1 MTMINNVNFVPNVQL
16 RAEIKNN
23 IEEKNCP
30 QQNDVENCNMQ
41 GSQALASYNM
51 PLVKKDV
58 AKGEKFADVYNEC
71 AANMPDR
78 TSTVAEKTQVLSYI
92 DRMLNCKDITSE
104 AKNYWSNKKTIIKNE
119 ILAIQNSQNIG
130 SDSDYNPLEKE
141 FKAYAGKEWGKKVEF
156 ESEFDKIEYWFS
168 YYKTCVSYA
177 DRILSSTN
185 ITPEKQEEYNSI
197 REDMMHGV
205 RTHGEYLSKKYCE
218 NRA

>member
-41 GSQALASYNM
+41 GTQALASYNM

-58 AKGEKFADVYNEC
+58 PKGEKFADVYNEC

-78 TSTVAEKTQVLSYI
+78 TSTVEEKTQVLSYI
-92 DRMLNCKDITSE
+92 DRMLNCKDIAPA

>member
-1 MTMINNVNFVPNVQL
+1 MINNVNFVPNVQL

-41 GSQALASYNM
+41 GTQALASYNM

-78 TSTVAEKTQVLSYI
+78 TSTVEEKTQVLSYI
-92 DRMLNCKDITSE
+92 DRMLNCKDITPE